1 MTELY
6 CNDYDWELFFR
17 ISNLVMPAILKD
29 IYRRRRTLGFVFYVL
44 GGKAVDAHTAKPAY
58 SENYIGSPDW
68 DVDLVGDNIQDFIT
82 EVVSRISH
90 TIDGVELI
98 VTPASKELPNGEIQ
112 HGFQIGIV
120 TASEKCGII
129 YFFDVFTVHEI
140 DFKIEVIDGIPYIP
154 SKNLTTHLFEL
165 LKQRQDLYRGGLA
178 MRPIETDI
186 ALMRIEENIKDQRN
200 RLDRYLSKKIGVVVK
215 YDEIKEKLN
224 EIVDDLVVQE
234 KEYQRIVDL
243 ANSIEKVE
251 FDVKLNKQKLK
262 VERTEQR
269 LRRMIKMNRGRFCG
283 MCEGVDVIRVNGTEL
298 NCNTVR
304 RYCE

>member
-1 MTELY
+1 MTEMY

-29 IYRRRRTLGFVFYVL
+29 IYRRRRRLGFVFYVL
-44 GGKAVDAHTAKPAY
+44 GGKAVDAHSANPAY

-68 DVDLVGDNIQDFIT
+68 DVDVVGDNIQDFIT
-82 EVVSRISH
+82 EVLSH
-90 TIDGVELI
+90 IRAEINGVNLV
-98 VTPASKELPNGEIQ
+98 VTPASKELPNKEIH
-112 HGFQIGIV
+112 HGFQIGIS
-120 TASEKCGII
+120 TTSEKCGII
-129 YFFDVFTVHEI
+129 YFFDVFRVHEI
-140 DFKIEVIDGIPYIP
+140 DFRIEVIDGIPYIP

-165 LKQRQDLYRGGLA
+165 LGQRQDLYRGGLA
-178 MRPIETDI
+178 MSPVETNV
-186 ALMRIEENIKDQRN
+186 ALARIKENIEEERK
-200 RLDRYLSKKIGVVVK
+200 RLDKYLSRKIGVDK

-234 KEYQRIVDL
+234 REYQRIFDL
-243 ANSIEKVE
+243 ATSVEKVE
-251 FDVKLNKQKLK
+251 FDLKLNKQRLK

-269 LRRMIKMNRGRFCG
+269 LRRMIKMNRGGFCG
-283 MCEGVDVIRVNGTEL
+283 MCEGADVIRVNDKEL